1 VVVAV
6 SRSFTVSEPAQ
17 PAYVR
22 SPVTAIRLLGAV
34 ALLGVSFSVLQATE
48 PARFAENIGE
58 LLASAPHWLVSG
70 AVATFQILF
79 LVPAVLG
86 LLSQLLLRR
95 FVRVG
100 RMLLAAAMAAGAL
113 FALSHWAGSDLLP
126 LLPQHLPG
134 VSGGALNPATGLTD
148 YGIGASFPTG
158 LDLGIISAWMFV
170 DRSHWSGWWR
180 WIGRFVLLLGVLAHI
195 GVSLSNPAIIVTII
209 SAAMV
214 AALLVQVLL
223 GVPNSR
229 PRAVVV
235 GEILQRLDYR
245 VQSVERFGGFRGFA
259 GFRVAMD
266 DGVQLFVKIV
276 SRDSWAAL
284 LPVRLYRAMR
294 FRDVGQDRPFRS
306 LRSMVEHEALCALKA
321 HSDGVPTA
329 RLAAVT
335 EFPPD
340 SMMVAFESQT
350 FQPLRDLDDN
360 RRTPELLHQVWGIV
374 AALRHSHTVHRRLNA
389 DSLLVDQ
396 RGTVVL
402 VDFSAA
408 SLGVVGPALATDVAE
423 LLAATAVIIGPNR
436 AVQAA
441 IERVGA
447 SAVANAL
454 PRLQPLALTPSTRAA
469 VKTAGCLDDLRHEVQ
484 HATGESAVMFDEL
497 ERVKLRTLASLA
509 MLAVAVAALIPQF
522 LGIGSV
528 WGELRHASWWW
539 VAVTLGLSVV
549 TYIGAAVALDGSVA
563 ERLPLVPN
571 MGVQLA
577 TSFVGVVAPG
587 GALALTGRFLQ
598 KRGVDTPTA
607 VAAVGVDTLAGVIVH
622 LVLTALFFGLAGVS
636 GLGTF
641 DRPSV
646 GTLALVGVGVAAV
659 AVLGVAL
666 PWSRSLLVTHVLP
679 ATRRSIASVGDIA
692 RQPAKMIELFGGSA
706 IITMGYITAFAA
718 SVEAV
723 IPSGGGP
730 AFTSVALVYLVGTVV
745 SSIAPT
751 PGGIGAVEAAL
762 IAGLTAAGMPSTTAV
777 AAVIL
782 FRLATFWLPLMP
794 GWAALVLLQRSDDL

>member
-1 VVVAV
+1 MVAV
-6 SRSFTVSEPAQ
+6 GSRFFSVSEPAQ

-34 ALLGVSFSVLQATE
+34 ALLGVSYSVLQATD
-48 PARFAENIGE
+48 PARFADNIGE

-70 AVATFQILF
+70 IVATCQILF
-79 LVPAVLG
+79 LVPAMLG

-100 RMLLAAAMAAGAL
+100 RMVLAGGVAALGL
-113 FALSHWAGSDLLP
+113 FALSRWAGSEVLP
-126 LLPQHLPG
+126 LLPLHRPG
-134 VSGGALNPATGLTD
+134 ATGGALDPATGLTD

-158 LDLGIISAWMFV
+158 LDIGVISAWMFV
-170 DRSHWSGWWR
+170 DRSHWSSRWR
-180 WIGRFVLLLGVLAHI
+180 WTGRLVLLLGVAAHV
-195 GVSLSNPAIIVTII
+195 GVSLSNPAIIITII
-209 SAAMV
+209 TTAMV
-214 AALLVQVLL
+214 AALLVQVCL
-223 GVPNSR
+223 GVPNTR
-229 PRAVVV
+229 PRAAMV

-259 GFRVAMD
+259 GFRVVMD
-266 DGVQLFVKIV
+266 GGVQLFVKIV
-276 SRDSWAAL
+276 SRDAWAAL

-340 SMMVAFESQT
+340 SMMVAFESQP
-350 FQPLRDLDDN
+350 FLPLRDLEDD

-396 RGTVVL
+396 SGTVVL
-402 VDFSAA
+402 VDFSSA

-423 LLAATAVIIGPNR
+423 VLAATSVILGPHR
-436 AVQAA
+436 AVAAA
-441 IERVGA
+441 IEGVGP
-447 SAVANAL
+447 SAVADAL

-469 VKTAGCLDDLRHEVQ
+469 VKTAASLDELRHEVQ
-484 HATGESAVMFDEL
+484 HATGESAVVFDEL
-497 ERVKLRTLASLA
+497 ERVKLRTIASLA
-509 MLAVAVAALIPQF
+509 MLAVAIAALIPQF

-528 WGELRHASWWW
+528 WGELRDASWWW
-539 VAVTLGLSVV
+539 VAATLGLSVV

-622 LVLTALFFGLAGVS
+622 LVLTALFFALAGVS

-641 DRPSV
+641 DLPPV
-646 GTLALVGVGVAAV
+646 GTLGLVGVGVAVV
-659 AVLGVAL
+659 ATIGVVV

-706 IITMGYITAFAA
+706 IITMGYITALAA

-730 AFTSVALVYLVGTVV
+730 AFTSLALVYLVGTVV

-762 IAGLTAAGMPSTTAV
+762 IAGLTAAGMPGATAV
-777 AAVIL
+777 ASVIL
-782 FRLATFWLPLMP
+782 FRLATFWLPLVP